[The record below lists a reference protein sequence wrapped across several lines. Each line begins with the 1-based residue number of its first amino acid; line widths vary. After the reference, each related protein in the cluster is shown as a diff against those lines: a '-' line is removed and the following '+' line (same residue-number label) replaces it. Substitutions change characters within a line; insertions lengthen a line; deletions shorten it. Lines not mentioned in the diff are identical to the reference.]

1 MTMLV
6 LLVGG
11 MFVSGELKGLL
22 FAVLGEL
29 VSSEVFLWIKLI
41 IPVCTRFPGDLF
53 VPAINRS

>member
-22 FAVLGEL
+22 FTVSGEL
-29 VSSEVFLWIKLI
+29 VSEVFLWIKLI
-41 IPVCTRFPGDLF
+41 IPVCTRFPGDLLL
-53 VPAINRS
+53 PAINRP